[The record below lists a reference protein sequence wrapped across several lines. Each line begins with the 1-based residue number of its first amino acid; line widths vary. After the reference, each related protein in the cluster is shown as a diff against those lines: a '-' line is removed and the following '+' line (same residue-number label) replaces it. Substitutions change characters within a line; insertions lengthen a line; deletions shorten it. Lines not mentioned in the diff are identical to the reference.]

1 MNRLI
6 SNTYQSF
13 HKNKMLNELEIFARN
28 RTKMIKL
35 LKRLCLFNDSLSDT
49 FKELIEDHVRTKEL
63 NLYFVSFELI

>member
-1 MNRLI
+1 
-6 SNTYQSF
+6 
-13 HKNKMLNELEIFARN
+13 MLNELEIFARN